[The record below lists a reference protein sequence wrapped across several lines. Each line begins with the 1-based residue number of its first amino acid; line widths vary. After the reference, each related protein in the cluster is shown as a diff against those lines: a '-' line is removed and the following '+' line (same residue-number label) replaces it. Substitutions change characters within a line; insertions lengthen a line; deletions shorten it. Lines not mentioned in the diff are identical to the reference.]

1 MVSCTASIKG
11 APLAVNKVIGLG
23 GVLQAADAAAASA
36 PQQPET
42 YEIDQ
47 WILDFAQLFRES
59 LNIEPDRHLDL
70 TNMGWD
76 KLQARMLPGVIIAQC
91 RWEREHHSAHTLPS
105 IGQGIQI

>member
-1 MVSCTASIKG
+1 MRQAS
-11 APLAVNKVIGLG
+11 
-23 GVLQAADAAAASA
+23 DAAAASA

-76 KLQARMLPGVIIAQC
+76 KLQARTLPGVAWSAPLGAGTSACSLAFCRTACII
-91 RWEREHHSAHTLPS
+91 
-105 IGQGIQI
+105 QGWHRS

>member
-1 MVSCTASIKG
+1 MLVLTSCLKPLWHISHMLLDAHQAS
-11 APLAVNKVIGLG
+11 
-23 GVLQAADAAAASA
+23 DAAAAST

-76 KLQARMLPGVIIAQC
+76 KLQARIMPVANWSTQL
-91 RWEREHHSAHTLPS
+91 
-105 IGQGIQI
+105 GINA

>member
-1 MVSCTASIKG
+1 MAISD
-11 APLAVNKVIGLG
+11 LYWLG
-23 GVLQAADAAAASA
+23 GLLQASDAAAASA

-76 KLQARMLPGVIIAQC
+76 KLQARTPPFVNCLALLVMGTA
-91 RWEREHHSAHTLPS
+91 AHTVAS
-105 IGQGIQI
+105 AAQHCIHCDRRRC